1 MIVFRVSLRYNP
13 IIGGAFL
20 MAYGTNALS
29 VRIADELTEWI
40 AAGQFRPGDK
50 LPNELDLSERL
61 HVSRTTLR
69 EALRILSTRGLVEV
83 RRGIGTFVTQ
93 SRSIHADYD
102 LLRIR
107 DTNVSTKDLYEMRL
121 MFEPQAAYYA
131 ALRAGDEELEAIFRY
146 GALNERNIRKKD
158 PQWDDTEQKFHNS
171 IASAT
176 HNPFITALLPIFN
189 RAIHH
194 GILLANEAP
203 QVAEM
208 TLHDHRVLM
217 QYLKDRNPEGA
228 KAAMYLHIINTMREF
243 SIELD

>member
-1 MIVFRVSLRYNP
+1 MSY
-13 IIGGAFL
+13 A
-20 MAYGTNALS
+20 TNALS
-29 VRIADELTEWI
+29 VRIADELAERI
-40 AAGQFRPGDK
+40 ADGDFRPGDK
-50 LPNELDLSERL
+50 LPNEPELSKQL
-61 HVSRTTLR
+61 QVSRTTLR

-102 LLRIR
+102 VLKIQ
-107 DTNVSTKDLYEMRL
+107 DTNVNTKDLYEMRL

-131 ALRAGDEELEAIFRY
+131 CLRASDEELETIFRY
-146 GALNERNIRKKD
+146 GELNERMIRHQD
-158 PQWDDTEQKFHNS
+158 PQWDETEQKFHNS

-176 HNPFITALLPIFN
+176 HNPFITSLLPIFN

-194 GILLANEAP
+194 GILLAAQSP

-228 KAAMYLHIINTMREF
+228 KTAMYLHIINTMREF
-243 SIELD
+243 SIPLD

>member
-1 MIVFRVSLRYNP
+1 MS
-13 IIGGAFL
+13 
-20 MAYGTNALS
+20 YGTSALS
-29 VRIADELTEWI
+29 VRIADDLAEQITN
-40 AAGQFRPGDK
+40 GRYRPGDK
-50 LPNELDLSERL
+50 LPSEPELAVDLN
-61 HVSRTTLR
+61 VSRTTLR

-83 RRGIGTFVTQ
+83 RRGIGTFVTE

-102 LLRIR
+102 VLKIQ
-107 DTNVSTKDLYEMRL
+107 DTNVNTKDLYEMRL

-131 ALRAGDEELEAIFRY
+131 CLRASDEELNTIFRY
-146 GALNERNIRKKD
+146 GELNERMIRHQD
-158 PQWDDTEQKFHNS
+158 QQWDETEQKFHNS

-194 GILLANEAP
+194 GIILASQSP

-228 KAAMYLHIINTMREF
+228 KTAMYLHIINTMRAF